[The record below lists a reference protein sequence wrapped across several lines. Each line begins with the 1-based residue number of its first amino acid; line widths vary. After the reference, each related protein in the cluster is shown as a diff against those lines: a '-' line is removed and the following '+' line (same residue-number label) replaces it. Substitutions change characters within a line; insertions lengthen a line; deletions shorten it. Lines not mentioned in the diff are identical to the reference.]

1 MWRVL
6 SPLRTLAA
14 VVACAALTGA
24 CGVPPELQDPPGDT
38 VPSPKTEAP
47 VTPMPSRSQAMPTPS
62 PSKSGFP
69 EETAVS
75 CGGRP
80 TGAQMIAALRR
91 SSGLLPSGINATVR
105 TGDPQCAGTWQYAV
119 VLVPN
124 SDPLIVVTRG
134 QPSSLTVVTAG
145 TDVCSIPV
153 RTEAPTG
160 TRTLACD
167 GEPNLNSG

>member
-14 VVACAALTGA
+14 IVACAALTSA
-24 CGVPPELQDPPGDT
+24 CGVPPELRDPPGDV

-47 VTPMPSRSQAMPTPS
+47 VTPLPSHSSQTPSTPS
-62 PSKSGFP
+62 PTRSGFP

-80 TGAQMIAALRR
+80 TGAQVVAALRR
-91 SSGLLPSGINATVR
+91 SSGLLPSGVNVTVR
-105 TGDPQCAGTWQYAV
+105 AGDPQCAGTWQYAV
-119 VLVPN
+119 VLIPN

-134 QPSSLTVVTAG
+134 QPGSLTVVTAG

-153 RTEAPTG
+153 RTEAPAG
-160 TRTLACD
+160 IRTLACD
-167 GEPNLNSG
+167 GTGSV

>member
-14 VVACAALTGA
+14 VVACAALTSA
-24 CGVPPELQDPPGDT
+24 CGVPPELQDPPGDV
-38 VPSPKTEAP
+38 VPSPRTEAP
-47 VTPMPSRSQAMPTPS
+47 VTQMPSPSRAAPTPS
-62 PSKSGFP
+62 PSRSGFP
-69 EETAVS
+69 EDTAVS

-80 TGAQMIAALRR
+80 TGAQMISALRR
-91 SSGLLPSGINATVR
+91 SSGLLPSGAKATVR

-134 QPSSLTVVTAG
+134 QPNSLTVVTAG

-153 RTEAPTG
+153 RTAAPAG
-160 TRTLACD
+160 IRTLACD
-167 GEPNLNSG
+167 GALNLSSG

>member
-1 MWRVL
+1 ML

-14 VVACAALTGA
+14 IVACAALASA
-24 CGVPPELQDPPGDT
+24 CGVPPELRDPPGDT

-47 VTPMPSRSQAMPTPS
+47 PTPTPSSSQAVPTPS
-62 PSKSGFP
+62 PSRSGFS

-80 TGAQMIAALRR
+80 TGAQVIAAVRR
-91 SSGLLPSGINATVR
+91 SSGLLPSGTNATVR
-105 TGDPQCAGTWQYAV
+105 TGDPLCAGAWQYAV

-134 QPSSLTVVTAG
+134 KPGSLTVVTAG

-153 RTEAPTG
+153 RTEAPAG
-160 TRTLACD
+160 IRTLACD
-167 GEPNLNSG
+167 GEPNLNAA